1 MEATLRLLQALFN
14 DIQKL
19 LGGSVLFQGQG
30 LPRLSQVFLEK
41 GGCSEA
47 WPSVQQ
53 SPLPPRSPF
62 SPEPQH

>member
-1 MEATLRLLQALFN
+1 MEATLRLLQALFK

-47 WPSVQQ
+47 
-53 SPLPPRSPF
+53 
-62 SPEPQH
+62 

>member
-1 MEATLRLLQALFN
+1 MEATLHLLQALFK

-30 LPRLSQVFLEK
+30 LPRLGQALLEK
-41 GGCSEA
+41 RGCSEA
-47 WPSVQQ
+47 WPSVLQ

>member
-1 MEATLRLLQALFN
+1 MEATLHLLQALFK

-30 LPRLSQVFLEK
+30 LPRLSQALLEK
-41 GGCSEA
+41 QGCSEA

-53 SPLPPRSPF
+53 SPLPPQSPF